1 MICTR
6 NSIQCC
12 NSQNHHRDKPLC
24 MKANAMYL
32 LFHLNTKENSKAT
45 MGRQI
50 LITSSDNEDERTSH
64 QGSSMPSQASKY
76 AGSSNFFYFLPDCI
90 LKLLF

>member
-1 MICTR
+1 MTCTR
-6 NSIQCC
+6 NS
-12 NSQNHHRDKPLC
+12 NHHRDKPLC

-32 LFHLNTKENSKAT
+32 LFHLNTKEDINAT

-64 QGSSMPSQASKY
+64 QGSSMPSQASQS
-76 AGSSNFFYFLPDCI
+76 AGSSNFFFPDCI
-90 LKLLF
+90 LKLLFYDFFM

>member
-1 MICTR
+1 
-6 NSIQCC
+6 
-12 NSQNHHRDKPLC
+12 
-24 MKANAMYL
+24 MK
-32 LFHLNTKENSKAT
+32 EDSKAT

-76 AGSSNFFYFLPDCI
+76 AGSSNFFFFTRLYIKAIALR
-90 LKLLF
+90 LLHVISTVLFGI